1 MAPGGILRFSAFQI
15 FTHELPGSFVNVG
28 TVKQNMT
35 GVTAGLALCGK
46 IVFTYSIANFPIMRC
61 LE

>member
-15 FTHELPGSFVNVG
+15 FAHELPGSLVNVG
-28 TVKQNMT
+28 AVKKNMT
-35 GVTAGLALCGK
+35 GVIAGLPLRTK

>member
-15 FTHELPGSFVNVG
+15 VTHEFPGRFDNVG
-28 TVKQNMT
+28 AVNQNMT
-35 GVTAGLALCGK
+35 GVIAGLPLRGN